1 MNMPAARIFEERR
14 RAAKVVQPSVSV
26 KTDRGPSPFTVIGV
40 PACTVGLEN
49 PILVNKPLLLLSE
62 NIHAAGTKL
71 FAQRKCNS

>member
-1 MNMPAARIFEERR
+1 MKMPAARIFEERR

-49 PILVNKPLLLLSE
+49 QILVNKLLLLLSQ
-62 NIHAAGTKL
+62 NIRAAGTHI
-71 FAQRKCNS
+71 FAQRKCKS